1 VLSESP
7 MLLAG
12 ESLTVFSERQR
23 VSSMRSDSESS
34 SEAELQTLAHTQNQP
49 DITAPGFCVSCD
61 ICGAQVTG
69 GGSVCRECAQLMKP
83 EGDRDE

>member
-1 VLSESP
+1 
-7 MLLAG
+7 
-12 ESLTVFSERQR
+12 VFSE
-23 VSSMRSDSESS
+23 SSTVLAESPKLSFMRSDSESS
-34 SEAELQTLAHTQNQP
+34 SEAELQAVAHTQNQP

-69 GGSVCRECAQLMKP
+69 GGSICRECAQLMKS